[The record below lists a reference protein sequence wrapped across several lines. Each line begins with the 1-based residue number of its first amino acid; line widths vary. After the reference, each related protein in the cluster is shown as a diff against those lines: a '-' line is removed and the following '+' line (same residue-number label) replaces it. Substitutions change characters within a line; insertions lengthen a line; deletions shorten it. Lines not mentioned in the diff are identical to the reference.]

1 MNRRTHIDQ
10 GRQKNRDAGT
20 FQEQVTA
27 CERMV
32 YGICYELLSKE
43 DAEQAA
49 REAILDVYRKRQ
61 LVDGSEC
68 LQNWIRIITVRC
80 CRKWMHKR
88 EEPALQHEYSH

>member
-1 MNRRTHIDQ
+1 MNRRLNRDQ
-10 GRQKNRDAGT
+10 GRQKDRDAST

-27 CERMV
+27 CECMV
-32 YGICYELLSKE
+32 YGICCELLSKE
-43 DAEQAA
+43 VAEQAA

-80 CRKWMHKR
+80 CRKWMQKR
-88 EEPALQHEYSH
+88 EGSALQHDYSH